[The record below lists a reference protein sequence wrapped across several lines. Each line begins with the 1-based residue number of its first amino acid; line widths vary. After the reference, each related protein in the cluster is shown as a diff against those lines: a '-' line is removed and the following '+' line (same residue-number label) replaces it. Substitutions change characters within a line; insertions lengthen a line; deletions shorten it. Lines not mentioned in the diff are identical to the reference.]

1 MPVCTSALVAPGRL
15 SWAEVHVSF
24 EMLGLLACPGIE
36 DCVLGWKVFS
46 AGAVPAGRVWAEN
59 SGAASLPTLTPGA
72 CWTGVST

>member
-1 MPVCTSALVAPGRL
+1 M
-15 SWAEVHVSF
+15 
-24 EMLGLLACPGIE
+24 
-36 DCVLGWKVFS
+36 LGWKVFS